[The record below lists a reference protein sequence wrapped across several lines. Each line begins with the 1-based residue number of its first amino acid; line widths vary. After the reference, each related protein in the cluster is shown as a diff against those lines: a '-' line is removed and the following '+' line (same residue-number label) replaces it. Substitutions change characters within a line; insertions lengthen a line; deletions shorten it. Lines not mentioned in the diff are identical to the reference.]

1 MSKQHKES
9 HVFRRG
15 SVKQIEGGITAV
27 AGIRAAGL
35 HAGIKAADAKDVAL
49 IVTDT
54 PATAAGVFTK
64 NSVTAAPV
72 LVCREHLSDGYAQ
85 AVIVNSGNANAC
97 TGEIG
102 MANARQMAT
111 ATAEQ
116 LGIDAN
122 LVLVS
127 STGVIGQQL
136 PMDKIE
142 NGIQAA
148 ASALS
153 TEGGADAA
161 EAIMTTDTHP
171 KSVAVE
177 IEIGGTPVRIGGIAK
192 GSGMI
197 APNMATMLSYLTTDA
212 RINAETLQT
221 ALNRV
226 ADDTYNLL
234 TVDTDR
240 STNDTVLILATG
252 HADNTDIIT
261 AEEEAYEA
269 FCEGLQFVC
278 TELVKMLARDGEG
291 ATKLVE
297 VIVKHAKNRD
307 DAEKAA
313 RAVAESPLV
322 KTAVFANDANWGRI
336 MMAIGKSGA
345 EFDPYQVDVWLADY
359 RLVKNG
365 MDAGYDEDKATALFA
380 QDPVRITIDLRAGD
394 TEITMW
400 TCDYSYDY
408 IRINA
413 DYRT

>member
-1 MSKQHKES
+1 M
-9 HVFRRG
+9 
-15 SVKQIEGGITAV
+15 KQIDGGIAAV
-27 AGIRAAGL
+27 SGIRAAGV
-35 HAGIKAADAKDVAL
+35 HAGIKASDVKDVAL
-49 IVTDT
+49 IVTDV

-72 LVCREHLSDGYAQ
+72 LVCREHLNEGRAQ

-97 TGEIG
+97 TGEVG
-102 MANARQMAT
+102 MANAQRMAA

-142 NGIQAA
+142 SGIQIAA
-148 ASALS
+148 NALS
-153 TEGGADAA
+153 SEGGADAA

-177 IEIGGTPVRIGGIAK
+177 IEVSGVPVRIGGIAK

-221 ALNRV
+221 ALNGV
-226 ADDTYNLL
+226 VGDTYNLL

-252 HADNTDIIT
+252 HAGNTDIVT
-261 AEEEAYEA
+261 AGGEDYEA
-269 FCEGLQFVC
+269 FCEGLLFVC

-297 VIVKHAKNRD
+297 VVVKHAKNRD
-307 DAEKAA
+307 DAESAA

-359 RLVKNG
+359 RLVKGG
-365 MDAGYDEDKATALFA
+365 MDAGYDEDKATTLFG
-380 QDPVRITIDLRAGD
+380 QDPVRITIDLAAGD
-394 TEITMW
+394 AEITMW

>member
-1 MSKQHKES
+1 M
-9 HVFRRG
+9 
-15 SVKQIEGGITAV
+15 KQINGGITAV

-35 HAGIKAADAKDVAL
+35 HAGIKAAEAKDVAL

-72 LVCREHLSDGYAQ
+72 LVCREHLSDGCAQ

-97 TGEIG
+97 TGEVG
-102 MANARQMAT
+102 MANARRMAA

-142 NGIQAA
+142 SGIQAA
-148 ASALS
+148 ANALS
-153 TEGGADAA
+153 TEGGDDAA

-177 IEIGGTPVRIGGIAK
+177 IEIDGKSVRIGGIAK

-197 APNMATMLSYLTTDA
+197 APNMATMLSYLTTDV
-212 RINAETLQT
+212 RINAETLQA

-252 HADNTDIIT
+252 HAENAEIVT
-261 AEEEAYEA
+261 ADGKDYET

-380 QDPVRITIDLRAGD
+380 EDPVRITIDLRAGD

>member
-1 MSKQHKES
+1 M
-9 HVFRRG
+9 
-15 SVKQIEGGITAV
+15 KQIDGGITAV
-27 AGIRAAGL
+27 SGVRAAGV
-35 HAGIKAADAKDVAL
+35 HAGIKGADAKDVAL

-72 LVCREHLSDGYAQ
+72 IVCREHLNDGQAQ

-97 TGEIG
+97 TGEVG
-102 MANARQMAT
+102 MANARWMAA

-122 LVLVS
+122 LVCVS

-136 PMDKIE
+136 PMDKVE
-142 NGIQAA
+142 SGIQIA

-153 TEGGADAA
+153 TEGGSDAA

-177 IEIGGTPVRIGGIAK
+177 IEIGGISVRIGGIAK

-212 RINAETLQT
+212 KINAETLQA

-226 ADDTYNLL
+226 VDDTYNLL

-252 HADNTDIIT
+252 HADNTEIAVSNGAD
-261 AEEEAYEA
+261 YEA
-269 FCEGLQFVC
+269 FCEGLLFIS

-297 VIVKHAKNRD
+297 VVVKGAKNRD

-345 EFDPYQVDVWLADY
+345 EFDPYQVDVYLADY

-394 TEITMW
+394 VEITMW

>member
-1 MSKQHKES
+1 M
-9 HVFRRG
+9 
-15 SVKQIEGGITAV
+15 KQIDGGITAV
-27 AGIRAAGL
+27 PGIQAAGI
-35 HAGIKAADAKDVAL
+35 HAGIKKAELKDLAI
-49 IVTDT
+49 IVTDA
-54 PATAAGVFTK
+54 PAAAAGVFTK

-72 LVCREHLSDGYAQ
+72 LVCRQHLSDSVAQ
-85 AVIVNSGNANAC
+85 AIIINSGNANAC
-97 TGEIG
+97 TGELG
-102 MANARQMAT
+102 MSNAQRMAST
-111 ATAEQ
+111 TAEQ
-116 LGIDAN
+116 LGIDEN

-136 PMDKIE
+136 PIDKIE
-142 NGIQAA
+142 NGIQIAA
-148 ASALS
+148 NSLSAA
-153 TEGGADAA
+153 GGADAA

-171 KSVAVE
+171 KSAAVE
-177 IEIGGTPVRIGGIAK
+177 MEIDGKPVRIGGIAK

-212 RINAETLQT
+212 NINSEMLQS

-226 ADDTYNLL
+226 VNNTYNLL

-240 STNDTVLILATG
+240 STNDTVIILTTAN
-252 HADNTDIIT
+252 AENTEIV
-261 AEEEAYEA
+261 EAKGTHYET

-297 VIVKHAKNRD
+297 VVVKHARNRG

-345 EFDPYQVDVWLADY
+345 EFDPYQVDVLLADY
-359 RLVKNG
+359 VLVKNG
-365 MDAGYDEDKATALFA
+365 MDAGYDEEKATQLFDN
-380 QDPVRITIDLRAGD
+380 DPVRITIDLRAGD
-394 TEITMW
+394 AEITMW

>member
-1 MSKQHKES
+1 M
-9 HVFRRG
+9 
-15 SVKQIEGGITAV
+15 KQIDGGITAV

-35 HAGIKAADAKDVAL
+35 HAGIKAADTKDVAL

-54 PATAAGVFTK
+54 PAAAAGVFTK

-72 LVCREHLSDGYAQ
+72 LVCREHLNDGRAQ

-97 TGEIG
+97 TGEVG
-102 MANARQMAT
+102 MTNARRMAT
-111 ATAEQ
+111 LTAEQ

-142 NGIQAA
+142 SGIQTA
-148 ASALS
+148 ASTLS

-177 IEIGGTPVRIGGIAK
+177 IQIGDTSVRIGGIAK

-212 RINAETLQT
+212 RIDAETLQT

-226 ADDTYNLL
+226 VDDTYNLL

-252 HADNTDIIT
+252 YADN
-261 AEEEAYEA
+261 AEIVAADGEDFDA
-269 FCEGLQFVC
+269 FCEGLQVVC

-359 RLVKNG
+359 RLVQNG
-365 MDAGYDEDKATALFA
+365 MDAGYDEDEATALFA
-380 QDPVRITIDLRAGD
+380 QDPVRITIDLRAGG

>member
-1 MSKQHKES
+1 M
-9 HVFRRG
+9 
-15 SVKQIEGGITAV
+15 KQIEGGITAV
-27 AGIRAAGL
+27 SGVRAAGV
-35 HAGIKAADAKDVAL
+35 HAGIKAPEAKDVAL

-72 LVCREHLSDGYAQ
+72 IVCREHLKAGQAQ
-85 AVIVNSGNANAC
+85 AVIINSGNANAC
-97 TGEIG
+97 TGEVG
-102 MANARQMAT
+102 MANARRMAA

-116 LGIDAN
+116 LGIDAA
-122 LVLVS
+122 LVCVS

-142 NGIQAA
+142 NGIRAA
-148 ASALS
+148 AGALR
-153 TEGGADAA
+153 TEGGSDAA

-177 IEIGGTPVRIGGIAK
+177 IETSDAPVRIGGIAK

-197 APNMATMLSYLTTDA
+197 APDMATMLSYLTTDA
-212 RINAETLQT
+212 RINTETLQT

-226 ADDTYNLL
+226 VDETYNLL

-252 HADNTDIIT
+252 CADN
-261 AEEEAYEA
+261 AEIVAPDGEDYEA
-269 FCEGLQFVC
+269 FCEGLLFVC

-297 VIVKHAKNRD
+297 VVVKGAKNRE

-359 RLVKNG
+359 QLVKAG

>member
-1 MSKQHKES
+1 MK
-9 HVFRRG
+9 R
-15 SVKQIEGGITAV
+15 IEGGITAV
-27 AGIRAAGL
+27 SGVRAAGI
-35 HAGIKAADAKDVAL
+35 HAGIKAAEAKDVAL

-54 PATAAGVFTK
+54 PTTAAGVFTK

-72 LVCREHLSDGYAQ
+72 LVCREHLSDGHAQ

-97 TGEIG
+97 TGEVG
-102 MANARQMAT
+102 MANARQMAA

-142 NGIQAA
+142 SGIQTAA
-148 ASALS
+148 NALS

-161 EAIMTTDTHP
+161 AAIMTTDTHP

-177 IEIGGTPVRIGGIAK
+177 IEIGDTPVRIGGIAK

-212 RINAETLQT
+212 KINAEVLQV

-226 ADDTYNLL
+226 VDDTYNLL

-252 HADNTDIIT
+252 HANNTEIVAANGED
-261 AEEEAYEA
+261 YEA
-269 FCEGLQFVC
+269 FCEGLLFVC

-297 VIVKHAKNRD
+297 VVVKSARNRD

-345 EFDPYQVDVWLADY
+345 AFDPYQVDVYLADY
-359 RLVKNG
+359 LLVRDG

>member
-1 MSKQHKES
+1 M
-9 HVFRRG
+9 
-15 SVKQIEGGITAV
+15 KQIDGGITAV
-27 AGIRAAGL
+27 SGVRAAGV
-35 HAGIKAADAKDVAL
+35 HAGIKKAAGAKDVAL
-49 IVTDT
+49 IVTDA

-72 LVCREHLSDGYAQ
+72 WVCREHLTDGQAQ

-97 TGEIG
+97 TGEVG
-102 MANARQMAT
+102 MANAQRMAA

-116 LGIDAN
+116 LGIDAD

-142 NGIQAA
+142 NGIQTA

-153 TEGGADAA
+153 TEGGSDAA

-177 IEIGGTPVRIGGIAK
+177 IEIDGTPVRIGGIAK
-192 GSGMI
+192 GAGMI

-212 RINAETLQT
+212 KINAETLQA

-226 ADDTYNLL
+226 VDDTYNLL
-234 TVDTDR
+234 TVDTDS

-252 HADNTDIIT
+252 CAGNAEIVTADGEN
-261 AEEEAYEA
+261 YEA
-269 FCEGLQFVC
+269 FCEGLLFVC

-297 VIVKHAKNRD
+297 VVVKHAKNRD

-336 MMAIGKSGA
+336 MMAVGKSGA
-345 EFDPYQVDVWLADY
+345 AFDPYQVDVWLADY
-359 RLVKNG
+359 QLVKDG
-365 MDAGYDEDKATALFA
+365 MDAGYNEDEATALFA

-394 TEITMW
+394 AAVTMW

>member
-1 MSKQHKES
+1 M
-9 HVFRRG
+9 
-15 SVKQIEGGITAV
+15 KQIDGGITAV
-27 AGIRAAGL
+27 PGIRAAGV

-54 PATAAGVFTK
+54 PAAAAGVFTK

-72 LVCREHLSDGYAQ
+72 LVCRKHLSNGRAQ

-97 TGEIG
+97 TGEVG
-102 MANARQMAT
+102 MANAQRMAAT
-111 ATAEQ
+111 TAEQ

-142 NGIQAA
+142 SGIRATA
-148 ASALS
+148 NALS
-153 TEGGADAA
+153 TEGGSDAA

-171 KSVAVE
+171 KSIAVE
-177 IEIGGTPVRIGGIAK
+177 VEIDGVPVRIGGIAK

-212 RINAETLQT
+212 KINAETLQT

-226 ADDTYNLL
+226 VDDTYNLL

-252 HADNTDIIT
+252 YADNTEIVAPDG
-261 AEEEAYEA
+261 ENYEA
-269 FCEGLQFVC
+269 FCEGLLFVC

-297 VIVKHAKNRD
+297 VVVKHAKNRD

-345 EFDPYQVDVWLADY
+345 AFDPYQVDVYLADY
-359 RLVKNG
+359 QLVKDG

-380 QDPVRITIDLRAGD
+380 QDPVRVTIDLCAGD
-394 TEITMW
+394 AEITMW

>member
-1 MSKQHKES
+1 M
-9 HVFRRG
+9 
-15 SVKQIEGGITAV
+15 KQIDGGITAV
-27 AGIRAAGL
+27 QGIRAAGI
-35 HAGIKAADAKDVAL
+35 HAGIKKDNLKDLAL
-49 IVTDT
+49 IVSDT
-54 PATAAGVFTK
+54 PAIAAGVFTK

-72 LVCREHLSDGYAQ
+72 ILCRKHLSDPTIQ
-85 AVIVNSGNANAC
+85 AIIINSGNANAC
-97 TGEIG
+97 TGDEG
-102 MANARQMAT
+102 MINAQNMAT
-111 ATAEQ
+111 LTAEQ
-116 LGIDAN
+116 LGIPTEHI
-122 LVLVS
+122 LVS

-136 PMDKIE
+136 PMDVIE
-142 NGIQAA
+142 SGIQE
-148 ASALS
+148 SVKQLS
-153 TEGGADAA
+153 TAGGDDAA

-177 IEIGGTPVRIGGIAK
+177 IEIDGKPVRIGGIAK

-212 RINAETLQT
+212 CITSDTLQT
-221 ALNRV
+221 ALTQV
-226 ADDTYNLL
+226 ADESYNLL

-240 STNDTVLILATG
+240 STNDTVILLSTCK
-252 HADNTDIIT
+252 ADNHVIQQPNGIH
-261 AEEEAYEA
+261 YES
-269 FCEGLQFVC
+269 FYEGLHHVC

-297 VIVKHAKNRD
+297 VIIKNAKNRD

-345 EFDPYQVDVWLADY
+345 EFDPYKVDVMLHDY
-359 RLVKNG
+359 VLVKNG
-365 MDAGYDEDKATALFA
+365 MDAGYDEETATKLFDN
-380 QDPVRITIDLRAGD
+380 DPVRIVIDLRAGD
-394 TEITMW
+394 SEITMW

>member
-1 MSKQHKES
+1 MKQ
-9 HVFRRG
+9 V
-15 SVKQIEGGITAV
+15 EGGITAV

-49 IVTDT
+49 IVTDA

-72 LVCREHLSDGYAQ
+72 LVCREHLSDGTAQ

-97 TGEIG
+97 TGEVG
-102 MANARQMAT
+102 MANARRMAA
-111 ATAEQ
+111 ATAEH

-142 NGIQAA
+142 SGIQAS
-148 ASALS
+148 ASVLS

-197 APNMATMLSYLTTDA
+197 APNMATMLSYLTTDV
-212 RINAETLQT
+212 RINAETLQA

-226 ADDTYNLL
+226 VDDTYNLL

-252 HADNTDIIT
+252 HAENAEIVT
-261 AEEEAYEA
+261 ADGKDYET

-359 RLVKNG
+359 RLVKDG

-380 QDPVRITIDLRAGD
+380 EDPVRITIDLRAGD

>member
-1 MSKQHKES
+1 MKQ
-9 HVFRRG
+9 VD
-15 SVKQIEGGITAV
+15 GGITAV
-27 AGIRAAGL
+27 PGVRAAGV
-35 HAGIKAADAKDVAL
+35 HAGIKAPDVKDVAL
-49 IVTDT
+49 IVTDA

-64 NSVTAAPV
+64 NSVTAAPIW
-72 LVCREHLSDGYAQ
+72 VCRRHLIHRRAQ

-97 TGEIG
+97 TGEVG
-102 MANARQMAT
+102 MANAQRMASL
-111 ATAEQ
+111 TAEQ
-116 LGIDAN
+116 LGITGN

-142 NGIQAA
+142 NGIHIA

-153 TEGGADAA
+153 TEGGSDAA

-171 KSVAVE
+171 KAVAVE
-177 IEIGGTPVRIGGIAK
+177 VEIEGAPVRIGGIAK

-212 RINAETLQT
+212 RINAKTLQT
-221 ALNRV
+221 ALTRV
-226 ADDTYNLL
+226 VDDTYNLL
-234 TVDTDR
+234 TVDTDQ

-252 HADNTDIIT
+252 GAAN
-261 AEEEAYEA
+261 AEIVEAKGENYEA
-269 FCEGLQFVC
+269 FCAGLQFVC

-291 ATKLVE
+291 ATKLLE
-297 VIVKHAKNRD
+297 VVVKSAKNRE

-336 MMAIGKSGA
+336 MMALGKSGA
-345 EFDPYQVDVWLADY
+345 EFNPYQVDVWLADY
-359 RLVKNG
+359 QLVKDG

-380 QDPVRITIDLRAGD
+380 QDPGRITIELGAGD
-394 TEITMW
+394 AKITMW

>member
-1 MSKQHKES
+1 M
-9 HVFRRG
+9 
-15 SVKQIEGGITAV
+15 KQIEGGITAV
-27 AGIRAAGL
+27 QGVQAAGV
-35 HAGIKAADAKDVAL
+35 HVGIKKSELKDLAL
-49 IVTDT
+49 IVTDS

-72 LVCREHLSDGYAQ
+72 LVCCQHLSDPTAQ
-85 AVIVNSGNANAC
+85 AIIINSGNANAC
-97 TGEIG
+97 TGELG
-102 MANARQMAT
+102 MANAKRTAK
-111 ATAEQ
+111 ATAER
-116 LGIDAN
+116 LGIEAN
-122 LVLVS
+122 LVLIS

-142 NGIQAA
+142 NGIQLAA
-148 ASALS
+148 NALS
-153 TEGGADAA
+153 NDGGKNAA

-177 IEIGGTPVRIGGIAK
+177 LEIAGKTVRIGGIAK

-212 RINAETLQT
+212 CINSKTLQS
-221 ALNRV
+221 ALTRV
-226 ADDTYNLL
+226 VDDTYNLL
-234 TVDTDR
+234 TVDTDC
-240 STNDTVLILATG
+240 STNDTVIILATG
-252 HADNTDIIT
+252 Q
-261 AEEEAYEA
+261 AENAEIVESKGTYYET
-269 FCEGLQFVC
+269 FCKGLQFVC
-278 TELVKMLARDGEG
+278 TELVKMLAQDGEG

-297 VIVKHAKNRD
+297 VNIKGAKNRS

-345 EFDPYQVDVWLADY
+345 EFDPYQVDVRLGDY
-359 RLVKNG
+359 LLVKNG
-365 MDAGYDEDKATALFA
+365 MDAGYDEEKATKLFDN
-380 QDPVRITIDLRAGD
+380 DPVRIVIDLCAGD
-394 TEITMW
+394 AEITMW